1 MGLDKFY
8 TKDEVAKQCVQ
19 FLYEICPEAKDQP
32 CIEPSAGAGAFLP
45 YLPAQTIAY
54 DIAPEKPDIIE
65 QDFLTLE
72 PPQARTYTIVGNPP
86 FGKRSRLAVQ
96 FFNHAAQFGDI
107 IAFILPVSFMK
118 WSVQKQ
124 LASDFALVA
133 YRYLEPE
140 SFLCN
145 SVPYSVRCVFQ
156 IWKRGGSVDLRLKS
170 APPTSHPDFRLW
182 QYNATPEAERY
193 VDEPWEYA
201 VYRQGF
207 KDYRKLFTQ
216 NDKEEIRRQMANGV
230 QFFFIR
236 PLTREAR
243 NFVESCDFENL
254 AARNTAILGFGKA
267 DFISY
272 YMEKGDVKCHIASN

>member
-1 MGLDKFY
+1 M
-8 TKDEVAKQCVQ
+8 
-19 FLYEICPEAKDQP
+19 
-32 CIEPSAGAGAFLP
+32 
-45 YLPAQTIAY
+45 
-54 DIAPEKPDIIE
+54 
-65 QDFLTLE
+65 TLE
-72 PPQARTYTIVGNPP
+72 PPQARTYIIVGNPP

-118 WSVQKQ
+118 WNVQKQ
-124 LASDFALVA
+124 LPNDFALVA

-145 SVPYSVRCVFQ
+145 GVPYSVRCVFQ

-193 VDEPWEYA
+193 IDEPWEYA

-216 NDKEEIRRQMANGV
+216 NDKEEIRRQMASGV
-230 QFFFIR
+230 QFFFIC
-236 PLTREAR
+236 PLTQEAR
-243 NFVESCDFENL
+243 NFVENCDFESL

-272 YMEKGDVKCHIASN
+272 YMEGNTR